1 MMRKAEKEKKV
12 RRTLYSATLST
23 AIPRLKRIEYR
34 HTADL
39 QTAHKTKPVP
49 LHKVDDEAYDSG
61 RGANKI

>member
-1 MMRKAEKEKKV
+1 M
-12 RRTLYSATLST
+12 

-39 QTAHKTKPVP
+39 QTTHETKPVP
-49 LHKVDDEAYDSG
+49 LHKVDDEVYDSG